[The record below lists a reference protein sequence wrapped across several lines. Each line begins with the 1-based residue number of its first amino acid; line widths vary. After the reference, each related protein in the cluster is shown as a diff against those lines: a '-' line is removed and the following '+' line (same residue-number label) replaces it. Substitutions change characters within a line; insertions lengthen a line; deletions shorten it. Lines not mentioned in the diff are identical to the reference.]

1 MNSRSL
7 EIPRPALILGIG
19 GLLPFFTTAV
29 AVWFQ
34 PEIAN
39 PASGLTISEFG
50 LRALGAYGAVILSF
64 LGGVR
69 WGKLLDDEAR
79 LRQWGPLTLS
89 VLPSLVAWV
98 SLLLT
103 PPAMLLLLMAGFV
116 AQYEL
121 DRLAVKQH
129 ELPAWFGRLRLI
141 LSSGAVLSLALAL
154 AAISLKL

>member
-1 MNSRSL
+1 MNSKSL
-7 EIPRPALILGIG
+7 EIPRPALILGVG
-19 GLLPFFTTAV
+19 GLLPFFATAL

-34 PEIAN
+34 PEIDN
-39 PASGLTISEFG
+39 PASGLTISEFA

-89 VLPSLVAWV
+89 VLPSLIAWG
-98 SLLLT
+98 SLLLA
-103 PPAMLLLLMAGFV
+103 PAAMLLLLMAGFV
-116 AQYEL
+116 AQYFL

-154 AAISLKL
+154 VAVTLR